1 MLRLSL
7 KEKVGQKIIAGFDG
21 LMPPEY
27 ILDWLAQGQIGGVI
41 LFSRNIDSPDQL
53 AELAQAC
60 YQAATYPTLIAIDQE
75 GGAVSRLRRDFTESP
90 GAMALGAGNNP
101 QTAQNIASVLGAE
114 MHTLGV
120 NWNLAPVA
128 DLALNLEN
136 TSISTRSPGS
146 NPQHVAEMV
155 TAQVKGF
162 QAASVAACVKH
173 FPGLGNT
180 MVDTHDG
187 AAESFD
193 DLETLRNRD
202 FVPFQAAID
211 AGVASILV
219 NHVKYPAIDPDN
231 PAVFSSKVIEMLRHE
246 MNFGGIIATDCLE
259 MGAISENY
267 SPTEAAIL
275 AASAGIDLLFFSH
288 TQEKQ
293 QAAWMALFGAAIS
306 GRLNMDMLD
315 ESVERIL
322 HFKESY
328 PVNAMADFHDIMT
341 IGNPE
346 HRKISVDAARDGIVL
361 IDGEIHQLEMEANL
375 GDYALIEFDPT
386 TVSAAISAHHQT
398 TLAAFLRKQLP
409 EVTNL
414 VLPPDD
420 IRPELQQE
428 ALQLAGSVKTII
440 LATRNAH
447 LMPAQ
452 EYLAQQI
459 INTANH
465 VILLCLR
472 NPYDAGVL
480 TGADTV
486 LCTCGDSRPSLEACV
501 HALMGEFIPTGTL
514 PVALTIAD

>member
-1 MLRLSL
+1 MLSLSL
-7 KEKVGQKIIAGFDG
+7 KEKVGQKIIVGFDG

-90 GAMALGAGNNP
+90 GAMALGAGHNAL
-101 QTAQNIASVLGAE
+101 TAQNIASVLAAE

-128 DLALNLEN
+128 DLALNIHN
-136 TSISTRSPGS
+136 TSISTRSAGS
-146 NPQHVAEMV
+146 DPQLVAELV
-155 TAQVKGF
+155 AAQVKGF
-162 QAASVAACVKH
+162 QAAGVAACAKH

-180 MVDTHDG
+180 LVDTHDG
-187 AAESFD
+187 EAQSFD
-193 DLETLRNRD
+193 DLETLKRRD

-211 AGVASILV
+211 AGVSSIMV
-219 NHVKYPAIDPDN
+219 NHVRYLSIDPDN
-231 PAVFSSKVIEMLRHE
+231 PAVFSSKVVDLLRNE

-259 MGAISENY
+259 MGAISQKY

-306 GRLNMDMLD
+306 GRLPMETLD

-361 IDGEIHQLEMEANL
+361 IEGEINHLELEVNL
-375 GDYALIEFDPT
+375 GDYALIEFDPMT
-386 TVSAAISAHHQT
+386 ENTAISAHHQT

-409 EVTNL
+409 GITNL

-420 IRPELQQE
+420 IRPELKQE
-428 ALQLAGSVKTII
+428 AMTLASSVKTII

-447 LMPAQ
+447 LMPVQQQLAQ
-452 EYLAQQI
+452 EI
-459 INTANH
+459 INAAQRS
-465 VILLCLR
+465 VLLCLR

-480 TGADTV
+480 TGAETV
-486 LCTCGDSRPSLEACV
+486 LCTCGDSRPSLQACV
-501 HALMGEFIPTGTL
+501 HALMGEFVPTGEL
-514 PVALTIAD
+514 PVAISVTD